1 MLNISVYGYLL
12 KLFILPQTCWCMCK
26 IAIVDD
32 HLILLDGL
40 KWVVSQYDF
49 VASVDAFSSAESLL
63 SALESGQAYEL
74 IITDLQMPGLNGH
87 DLIDLLQKHYPEAK
101 ILVMTMFD
109 SPYVIKKVME
119 SSANG
124 FFVKQGDQ
132 TALETALRAVLQGKM
147 YWPEE
152 MKELADVKMADQIKL
167 TRRENEILSLIANEQ
182 NTRSIAERLFIS
194 EETVLTHR
202 KNIMSKLDIH
212 STAGLVAFALKN
224 NFSKS

>member
-1 MLNISVYGYLL
+1 MH
-12 KLFILPQTCWCMCK
+12 Q
-26 IAIVDD
+26 IAIIDD

-40 KWVVSQYDF
+40 KWVVSQYEF
-49 VASVDAFSSAESLL
+49 VAGVDAFSSAEQLL
-63 SALESGQAYEL
+63 DALGEGKAYDL
-74 IITDLQMPGLNGH
+74 VITDLQMPGFNGH
-87 DLIDLLQKHYPEAK
+87 ELIEILQKNHPDTK

-132 TALETALRAVLQGKM
+132 TALETALLAVLRGEM

-152 MKELADVKMADQIKL
+152 MKELADVKMAEQVKL
-167 TRRENEILSLIANEQ
+167 TRRENEILGLIANEQ
-182 NTRSIAERLFIS
+182 NTRSIAEQLFIS
-194 EETVLTHR
+194 EDTVLTHR
-202 KNIMSKLDIH
+202 KNIMSKLGIH

-224 NFSKS
+224 YISKS

>member
-1 MLNISVYGYLL
+1 
-12 KLFILPQTCWCMCK
+12 MCK

-40 KWVVSQYDF
+40 KWVVSHYEF
-49 VASVDAFSSAESLL
+49 VEQVDAFSSAESLI
-63 SALESGQAYEL
+63 SALESGNEYEL
-74 IITDLQMPGLNGH
+74 VITDLQMPGFNGH
-87 DLIDLLQKHYPEAK
+87 ELIDFLTKNYPQTK

-119 SSANG
+119 SPAHG

-132 TALETALRAVLQGKM
+132 TALETALKAVLKGEH
-147 YWPEE
+147 YWPDE
-152 MKELADVKMADQIKL
+152 MIELADVKMADQVKL
-167 TRRENEILSLIANEQ
+167 TRRENEILSLIANEH
-182 NTRSIAERLFIS
+182 NTRSIAEQLYIS

-202 KNIMSKLDIH
+202 KNIMGKLGIH

>member
-1 MLNISVYGYLL
+1 MRKDGYLI
-12 KLFILPQTCWCMCK
+12 KLLILPQTCRCMCQ

-40 KWVVSQYDF
+40 KWVVSQYAF
-49 VASVDAFSSAESLL
+49 VSGVDAFSSAEQLL
-63 SALESGQAYEL
+63 EALGTGREYDL
-74 IITDLQMPGLNGH
+74 VITDLQMPGINGH
-87 DLIDLLQKHYPEAK
+87 ELIDILQKHHAGTK
-101 ILVMTMFD
+101 ILIMTMFD

-119 SSANG
+119 SNANG

-132 TALETALRAVLQGKM
+132 TELEAALLAVLNGET

-152 MKELADVKMADQIKL
+152 MKELADVKLADQIKL
-167 TRRENEILSLIANEQ
+167 TRRESEILSLIADEQ
-182 NTRSIAERLFIS
+182 NTKAIAEQLFIS